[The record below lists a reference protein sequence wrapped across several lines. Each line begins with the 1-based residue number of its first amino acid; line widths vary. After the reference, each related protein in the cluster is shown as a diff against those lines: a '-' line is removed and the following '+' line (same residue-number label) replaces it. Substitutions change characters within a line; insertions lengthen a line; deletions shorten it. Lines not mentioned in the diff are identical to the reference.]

1 MSRDLAG
8 LDTAGDALET
18 VKVGEVPNGY
28 SASLVF
34 PSRIQRSGYLYTPL
48 TSQQEYLLGQ

>member
-8 LDTAGDALET
+8 LDTAGGALET

-34 PSRIQRSGYLYTPL
+34 SRIRRSGLSVRTP
-48 TSQQEYLLGQ
+48 